1 MARIACLDLPALPLQ
16 LAERSHPEW
25 RGRPVVVVDRDH
37 PRGIVKWANERARR
51 VGILPGLHYAA
62 GLSLD
67 ADLRA
72 ATVPREDIVAAQ
84 SAIVTLLLTLS
95 PAVEASPHEAEP
107 EIFWLDADGLGLLH
121 ASLEVWGHAVRRK
134 LAEDRFSSALSVG
147 YGRFGSYATVRA
159 LCGRGQVIWAREA
172 DEQLAVRRV
181 PLARVVLDTRA
192 RDALAKLGVT
202 TVGQLATLPE
212 AGLLRRFGAEVHR
225 LHQRAIGA
233 RKEPLTPSQ
242 PVSPPR
248 GTLDF
253 DDPIL
258 DREALLFLGKQ
269 LLDPLLHELARR
281 GQALAELRI
290 ELALENGNAALE
302 EIVRP
307 ALPTLDAPQLLNLLR
322 LRLERVE
329 LAAAVRSLT
338 LVAAGQPATREQ
350 LTLFAEAVAKKRDR
364 AAGDRALARVRAAF
378 GDAAVVRA
386 KLRSGHLP
394 EASYSWEPIDK
405 LTEPHPPI
413 MLGLD
418 PPLVRRLRT
427 RALALPARPTREP
440 DGWLLRGIPHGP
452 VARLTGPFH
461 LSGGWWRAV
470 VHRDYYYA
478 ELARG
483 ALHLIYYDRRRR
495 SWFLQGE
502 VS

>member
-1 MARIACLDLPALPLQ
+1 MARIACLELPALPLQ

-51 VGILPGLHYAA
+51 VRILPGLHYAA

-95 PAVEASPHEAEP
+95 PAVEPSPHEAEP

-159 LCGRGQVIWAREA
+159 LCGRGQVIWAREE
-172 DEQLAVRRV
+172 DEQLAMRRV
-181 PLARVVLDTRA
+181 PLARVVRDARA

-225 LHQRAIGA
+225 LHQHAIGA
-233 RKEPLTPSQ
+233 RQEPLTPAK

-258 DREALLFLGKQ
+258 DREALLFFGKQ

-281 GQALAELRI
+281 GQALSELRL
-290 ELALENGNAALE
+290 ELALEHGSATETL
-302 EIVRP
+302 RP

-322 LRLERVE
+322 LRLERTG
-329 LAAAVRSLT
+329 LAAAVRSLA

-364 AAGDRALARVRAAF
+364 AAGDRALARIRAAF

-418 PPLVRRLRT
+418 PPLDASASHACA
-427 RALALPARPTREP
+427 RAA
-440 DGWLLRGIPHGP
+440 
-452 VARLTGPFH
+452 
-461 LSGGWWRAV
+461 
-470 VHRDYYYA
+470 
-478 ELARG
+478 G
-483 ALHLIYYDRRRR
+483 A
-495 SWFLQGE
+495 SCA
-502 VS
+502 